1 MNKEEAKR
9 VLNIMALADGK
20 CIFCVKELFDQ
31 FIEEFPEFTDITSA
45 MFKKKFD
52 IELEDV
58 DEEGTWK
65 KW

>member
-1 MNKEEAKR
+1 MKKEEAKK
-9 VLNIMALADGK
+9 VLNIMAFADGE
-20 CIFCVKELFDQ
+20 CIFCVKELFDR
-31 FIEEFPEFTDITSA
+31 FIEEFPEFTDITLTI
-45 MFKKKFD
+45 FKKKFD